1 MPETD
6 TSSLQTEFDELSRKL
21 ADPTYLSNPQE
32 YQRIAKRYGE
42 LKSLLAGVNA
52 SPLEEKSNEA
62 ILEIRAGA
70 GGDES
75 SLFAQE
81 LYRMYSKYAER
92 VGWKVKVLNSH
103 RTELGGL
110 REIILE
116 ISGKD
121 SLAKMKNESGVHRV
135 QRIPETEKSGRIHTS
150 TASVAVLPKAKSTDM
165 EIRPEDIRID
175 TYRASG
181 PGGQYVNKTSSAV
194 RVTHIPS
201 GLVVSSQ
208 EGRIQQE
215 NRELAMTILRSRLLQ
230 RREEEEAKARGDM
243 RKQQIGT
250 GERSEK
256 IRTYNFPQDRITDHR
271 IGKNWSNIKH
281 IMDGHIDEI
290 VDSLKDL

>member
-194 RVTHIPS
+194 RITHIPS

-208 EGRIQQE
+208 EGRLQQE

-230 RREEEEAKARGDM
+230 RRKEEEAKARGDM